1 MAGTVLV
8 GSGVD
13 VEVAGTVLEGEGE
26 EVAAAA
32 QKQHARSAALPGM
45 PPAQEQLYARMRHI
59 YPALIKMRLVLY
71 RGQQEGHQ
79 GNRGATGRKRD
90 LHWWGAAWW

>member
-1 MAGTVLV
+1 MLVVGTVLV

-32 QKQHARSAALPGM
+32 RKQHARSAALPGM
-45 PPAQEQLYARMRHI
+45 PPAQEQLYARMRHLSSADKDEVGALSG
-59 YPALIKMRLVLY
+59 PA
-71 RGQQEGHQ
+71 
-79 GNRGATGRKRD
+79 GRAPREQRS
-90 LHWWGAAWW
+90 H